1 MTTENN
7 NDKSITVFNSVLRAS
22 LSLPGAKIKRDQFLR
37 KELSSRFKKSIV
49 DRAITE
55 SPSKAGIDKKQ
66 IKKIAKGCIKYHRAG
81 VSSVSFIAGLP
92 GGWWIA
98 GTVPADLSQFFW
110 HVIVIL
116 QKLAYIHGWPELF
129 SEKDEIDDETLL
141 LLTVFIGVM
150 FGANGAAK
158 ALGELAEKV
167 AAEVLKRLPQKA
179 LTKYGIYRLAKEVAK
194 WIGIKLT
201 KETFARYL
209 SKAIPVISGFISGG
223 ITWISFSIMS
233 SRLRKHLQN
242 LQLAS

>member
-7 NDKSITVFNSVLRAS
+7 NDKSINVFNSILRAS
-22 LSLPGAKIKRDQFLR
+22 LSLPGAKVKRDQYLR
-37 KELSSRFKKSIV
+37 KELSSRFEKAVV
-49 DRAITE
+49 DHAVSE
-55 SPSKAGIDKKQ
+55 SPAKAGIDQNQ
-66 IKKIAKGCIKYHRAG
+66 IKQIAKGSIKYHRAG
-81 VSSVSFIAGLP
+81 VSSVSFATGLP

-116 QKLAYIHGWPELF
+116 QKLAYLHGWPELF
-129 SEKDEIDDETLL
+129 NEKDEIDDETLL

-167 AAEVLKRLPQKA
+167 SAEVVKRLPQKA

-209 SKAIPVISGFISGG
+209 SKVIPVISGFISGG

-233 SRLRKHLQN
+233 TRLRRHLKN
-242 LQLAS
+242 LPLAG